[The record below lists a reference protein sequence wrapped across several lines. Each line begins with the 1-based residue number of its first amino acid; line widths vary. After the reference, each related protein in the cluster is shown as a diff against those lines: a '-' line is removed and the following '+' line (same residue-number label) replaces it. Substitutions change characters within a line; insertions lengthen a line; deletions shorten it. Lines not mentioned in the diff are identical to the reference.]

1 MLDTNDTKSTF
12 ILYNDGLTLLIWIS
26 KTLLQVYVICFI
38 SNSNENVKPQ
48 G

>member
-1 MLDTNDTKSTF
+1 MLDINDTKSTF

-26 KTLLQVYVICFI
+26 KTMLQVYIPCFNA
-38 SNSNENVKPQ
+38 NSNENVKNQ